1 MSHILLCFPFDESGK
16 LVTAMT
22 TLYPLRFEP
31 LFRQYLW
38 GGRRLGTELNKPID
52 DDGVFAESWEIVDHG
67 DDQSIVANGP
77 LAGTS
82 LHELIEQDATALL
95 GDRVATAIRSESLPS
110 NLRNRFPLLLKMLD
124 ASRDLSVQV
133 HPNDAQGSRLDPPDL
148 GKTEAWMVIDAVPGS
163 KIYAGLKAGIDREA
177 FAAAVAAGRT
187 EETLH
192 SFEPS
197 VGDCIFIPAGTI
209 HAIGAGL
216 LVAEIQQASDTTF
229 RIYDWGRVEA
239 NGQPRTLHIKQSLD
253 VIDFESGPVS
263 PVTPVPVASDA
274 AAVTLVDC
282 DKFTLQRYTL
292 SDSHR
297 IDTRN
302 TFQVIA
308 VLSGAIR
315 IAGDASA
322 DVLRK
327 GDTMLVPA
335 CVESILIDPVEA
347 AELMVASA

>member
-1 MSHILLCFPFDESGK
+1 MP
-16 LVTAMT
+16 TASS
-22 TLYPLRFEP
+22 LYPLRFEP
-31 LFRQYLW
+31 MFRQYLW
-38 GGRRLGTELNKPID
+38 GGRRLGTELSKSIG
-52 DDGVFAESWEIVDHG
+52 DDGVYAESWEIVDHG

-77 LAGTS
+77 LAGAS
-82 LHELIEQDATALL
+82 LHELIQRDPVALL
-95 GDRVATAIRSESLPS
+95 GERVAMEIRSASLPE

-133 HPNDAQGSRLDPPDL
+133 HPNDEQGSQLNPPDL
-148 GKTEAWMVIDAVPGS
+148 GKTEAWIVIDAIPGS
-163 KIYAGLKAGIDREA
+163 KIYAGLKAGVDRKV
-177 FAAAVAAGRT
+177 FTAAVAGGRT
-187 EETLH
+187 AEVLH

-197 VGDCIFIPAGTI
+197 VGDCIFIPAGTV

-263 PVTPVPVASDA
+263 PITPVPVADEA

-282 DKFTLQRYTL
+282 NKFSLRRYTL
-292 SDSHR
+292 REPES
-297 IDTRN
+297 IITRG
-302 TFQVIA
+302 TFQIMA
-308 VLSGAIR
+308 VMSGAIR
-315 IAGDASA
+315 IASEPSGRI
-322 DVLRK
+322 LRK

-335 CVESILIDPVEA
+335 CMERVHINPIEPS
-347 AELMVASA
+347 ELMVASA